1 MASNDPQP
9 IKVTDDLRRAMGTL
23 PDQDVEVKTEFH
35 RGVENIEVEL
45 YAFTDRPYRSLV
57 NMATST
63 WGKKNDKWPD
73 LRPENRYRVVKS
85 VLDFQSLPNAM
96 ESISFTFGVKGLSR
110 SAFDQIARAR
120 IGFVFSSMGWRD
132 NDHSDASFRIP
143 EGIYRDEEARRDVM
157 AVAELEKASYHKLVA
172 DGQHN
177 WQNARA
183 VMGIMFEHRFTCAAN
198 YMALRS
204 FMAKRLKF
212 CEQEDTVATAWLMRQ
227 RIIEQFPLLGAYLL
241 PGCDFKRK
249 CDYHQADGSEAFGC
263 LFRGCGRWPDPY
275 PQATFNESCSDE
287 DTIRQQT
294 GVPIPPAAFAIMD
307 LKSLEAYRNLSIKDQ
322 RRFEGEG

>member
-1 MASNDPQP
+1 MAINSEP
-9 IKVTDDLRRAMGTL
+9 IHVSDDLRAAMGTL
-23 PDQDVEVKTEFH
+23 PDQNVPIKTEFH
-35 RGVENIEVEL
+35 RGVEGIEVEL
-45 YAFTDRPYRSLV
+45 YAWTNRPYRSIV

-73 LRPENRYRVVKS
+73 ITPVNRHRIVKA

-132 NDHSDASFRIP
+132 NDHSDAAFRIP
-143 EGIYRDEEARRDVM
+143 EGIWKNDETRNLVQAT
-157 AVAELEKASYHKLVA
+157 AEMEKAAYHSMVSEGMA
-172 DGQHN
+172 N
-177 WQNARA
+177 WQNARS
-183 VMGIMFEHRFTCAAN
+183 VMGIMFEHRFTVAAN
-198 YMALRS
+198 YMALRG

-212 CEQEDTVATAWLMRQ
+212 CEQEDTVGTAWLMRE
-227 RIIEQFPLLGAYLL
+227 RVREMFPLLGEHLV
-241 PGCDFKRK
+241 PGCDVKGK
-249 CDYHQADGSEAFGC
+249 CDYHQVDGSEAFGA

-287 DTIRQQT
+287 QTIANQLRIA
-294 GVPIPPAAFAIMD
+294 IPFGETVRETLSELRD
-307 LKSLEAYRNLSIKDQ
+307 YRRLSDSDIQ
-322 RRFEGEG
+322 RFEGEG